1 MIMKMVRQYESPLT
15 MRTQVQVEK
24 GFMKA
29 SVTVKN
35 DSDNGRVK
43 EHEVNTGFDYELDA
57 NNTWSG
63 KSNKN

>member
-15 MRTQVQVEK
+15 MRTQVQLEK

-35 DSDNGRVK
+35 DNSDNGRVK
-43 EHEVNTGFDYELDA
+43 EHQVNTGFDYELDA
-57 NNTWSG
+57 NNTW
-63 KSNKN
+63 K

>member
-1 MIMKMVRQYESPLT
+1 MVRQYESPLT

-35 DSDNGRVK
+35 DDSENGRVK
-43 EHEVNTGFDYELDA
+43 EHQVNPDFNYELDA
-57 NNTWSG
+57 NNTW
-63 KSNKN
+63 K

>member
-15 MRTQVQVEK
+15 MRTQVQLEK

-35 DSDNGRVK
+35 DNTDNGRVE
-43 EHEVNTGFDYELDA
+43 EHQVNQDFGYTLNAGNE
-57 NNTWSG
+57 WS
-63 KSNKN
+63 K

>member
-15 MRTQVQVEK
+15 VRTQVQVEK

-35 DSDNGRVK
+35 DKENGRVQ
-43 EHEVNTGFDYELDA
+43 EHQVNTDFNYELDA
-57 NNTWSG
+57 NNTW
-63 KSNKN
+63 K

>member
-15 MRTQVQVEK
+15 MRTQVQLEK

-35 DSDNGRVK
+35 DKENGRVQ
-43 EHEVNTGFDYELDA
+43 EHQVNTDFNYELNA
-57 NNTWSG
+57 NNTW
-63 KSNKN
+63 K